1 MTGWRTVVFI
11 VAACSVAAGARAQEA
26 PPRAPA
32 TPPFIDR
39 VDGLSLADAIG
50 RALASEP
57 GLAMVRAQVDVA
69 TGLRMQAGLRPN
81 PSVLFEQRAEPG
93 GTDSQT
99 MLTAE
104 WPLDLF
110 RRAGRQAVA
119 DAEVGVAGH
128 AIADRE

>member
-57 GLAMVRAQVDVA
+57 GLAMVRAQESLSPPGA
-69 TGLRMQAGLRPN
+69 N
-81 PSVLFEQRAEPG
+81 PMRRLIVLPE
-93 GTDSQT
+93 
-99 MLTAE
+99 
-104 WPLDLF
+104 
-110 RRAGRQAVA
+110 
-119 DAEVGVAGH
+119 
-128 AIADRE
+128 